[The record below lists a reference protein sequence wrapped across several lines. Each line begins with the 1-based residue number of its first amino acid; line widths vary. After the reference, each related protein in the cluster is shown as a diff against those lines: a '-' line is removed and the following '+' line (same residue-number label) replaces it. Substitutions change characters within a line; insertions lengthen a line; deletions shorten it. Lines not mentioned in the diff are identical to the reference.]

1 MPAIGFKYPEGD
13 KILFEDVVKYIDS
26 RGVED
31 KLDIERMGMYPPALI
46 EMMKVREPNRKPS
59 VTELLNGTC
68 QAYLERTRDFY
79 IDPQQQ
85 AFSLLG
91 TLHHHRLE
99 DNASGDM
106 MPELELELWDIT
118 GIVDLYDSKTK
129 NLVDYKSTGSY
140 KASKVLGID
149 FYLADDPSGEVY
161 KRAGKWGK
169 KGEPK
174 KVRRYWKNPEKA
186 DLGDWTWQINMYRLM
201 LQSQGKKVHNMY
213 VQMIV
218 RDGGVAASRDRGI
231 DRNIYLIEV
240 PFIHDD
246 HLKEKFTK
254 KRDLLLEALESRE
267 IPDKCSDSETWGG
280 KKCESFCPVREHC
293 PYVSPVTE
301 I

>member
-13 KILFEDVVKYIDS
+13 KILFEDVVKYVVS
-26 RGVED
+26 RGVD
-31 KLDIERMGMYPPALI
+31 NKLDVERMGMYPPALL
-46 EMMKVREPNRKPS
+46 EMMKVRKPDRKPS

-79 IDPQQQ
+79 IDPQEQ
-85 AFSLLG
+85 AFALLG
-91 TLHHHRLE
+91 TTHHKTLE
-99 DNASGDM
+99 ANAKESDA
-106 MPELELELWDIT
+106 EQELELWDIT
-118 GIVDLYDSKTK
+118 GIVDLYDSKRK

-140 KASKVLGID
+140 KASKVLGLD
-149 FYLADDPSGEVY
+149 FYLADDPTGEVY
-161 KRAGKWGK
+161 KRSGRWGK

-174 KVRRYWKNPEKA
+174 KVKRYWRNPEKA
-186 DLGDWTWQINMYRLM
+186 ELGDWSWQINMYRLM

-246 HLKEKFTK
+246 HLKEKFIS
-254 KRDLLLEALESRE
+254 KRDLLLEALKSRE

-280 KKCESFCPVREHC
+280 IKCERFCPVREFC
-293 PYVSPVTE
+293 PHIHPTQ
-301 I
+301 

>member
-91 TLHHHRLE
+91 TLHHQRLE

-280 KKCESFCPVREHC
+280 RKCESFCPVREHC

>member
-13 KILFEDVVKYIDS
+13 KILFEDGVKYIDS

-46 EMMKVREPNRKPS
+46 EMMKVRENDRKPS

-140 KASKVLGID
+140 KASKVLGVD